1 MKILVFVCMMFAT
14 CSILHAGGAALQI
27 VRPSAGELLA
37 ETDTITIEW
46 SGVTAQDT
54 VILEFSTDNGRSW
67 SLISDQA
74 TGLIFPWTIP
84 AHSSD
89 SCILRVA
96 QRAFPYAAL
105 TIPHK
110 FPVTD
115 LTYTADGTK
124 LLTVMNDGTITR
136 WNGLTG
142 GAEYSNTANAL
153 YIASSPSGQ
162 YFAVTHKDGTGTI
175 WDANTGLKRTTG
187 FGFTSPNG
195 AGRIAF
201 LNNDTIALPIGSS
214 INTIKYGVPS
224 AFISSGYGNYNHTRT
239 VIEARFNLLKT
250 RLISCG
256 DDTAI
261 IRDFRVGI
269 NKVTGRLGH
278 KSNVWSVDLSPD
290 ASRALTND
298 KAGNVYY
305 WNALTSTML
314 SQLGDK
320 SFTMSRLSPD
330 GKFALGGGRL
340 QTNNGKPAALGV
352 VWDLTSMSIVRYL
365 RGHTAG
371 INAVCYS
378 PDGKRMATASADAT
392 VKIWDLTETQNA
404 LSGVWK
410 MTRPALTAGLIDA
423 GQCFA
428 GTIKDT
434 LLPSVLQNLGSASV
448 RIQSMRLTGGDSSY
462 FTLRNSISIQSI
474 TSGSSESLDIEF
486 RPDAA
491 RLFTTTL
498 EIITQNQVVRIP
510 VRGEGMERVLGYSS
524 SIDLGRVYVGDRRDT
539 TIQVV
544 VTNLTKQGV
553 KITASTLAGD
563 GQITLQGGGNGFTLT
578 AGETRTMT
586 FSFAPVQAGIV
597 TSTLSFAYKGFG
609 SPATLRITGEGVCS
623 GGKETISAGSIPEIL
638 PEQIIDI
645 PIILSFPANDLPSL
659 SREYSFNVRY
669 NATVLLPMDST
680 PIGTASGNDRI
691 ITFSGRQNGNDTL
704 AMLRFATA
712 VGMEETTRIAIEN
725 FTWTACG
732 TTATTASG
740 MVKVI
745 VCTSGGPR
753 LYNPNGQAASL
764 KITPNDVKSG
774 TPTIN
779 FHTPESGTVEL
790 MLVNTLGESR
800 VIYSGNCAIGDY
812 ALPIPMQNLPA
823 GVYVV
828 QMTTPTSVLTEKI
841 VVR

>member
-1 MKILVFVCMMFAT
+1 MKILVFVCMIFAA
-14 CSILHAGGAALQI
+14 CSILHAGGAALQL

-37 ETDTITIEW
+37 EGDTITIEW
-46 SGVTAQDT
+46 SGIAAQDT
-54 VILEFSTDNGRSW
+54 VLLEFSTDNGRSW
-67 SLISDQA
+67 SLITDQA
-74 TGLIFPWTIP
+74 TGLQYRWAIP
-84 AHSSD
+84 ARMSD
-89 SCILRVA
+89 SCLMRVA
-96 QRAFPYAAL
+96 QRAFPYAAI

-110 FPVTD
+110 LPVTD

-124 LLTVMNDGTITR
+124 LLTVMSDGTITR

-153 YIASSPSGQ
+153 FIASSPSGL
-162 YFAVTHKDGTGTI
+162 YFAVTHKDGSGTI
-175 WDANTGLKRTTG
+175 WDANTGLRRTTG
-187 FGFTSPNG
+187 FGFTPVQ
-195 AGRIAF
+195 GRISF
-201 LNNDTIALPIGSS
+201 LNNDTIALPVGAGVFPIRYLIPNNWSTAYSS
-214 INTIKYGVPS
+214 VDHS
-224 AFISSGYGNYNHTRT
+224 RT
-239 VIEARFNLLKT
+239 VNDTRFNALKT
-250 RLISCG
+250 RIITGGNDSVAFTRII
-256 DDTAI
+256 TAA
-261 IRDFRVGI
+261 
-269 NKVTGRLGH
+269 
-278 KSNVWSVDLSPD
+278 KSTTVKLPHSSAVWSVDLSAD
-290 ASRALTND
+290 GSRALTND

-305 WNALTSTML
+305 WNTLTAAKL

-320 SFTMSRLSPD
+320 NFTMSRLSPD

-340 QTNNGKPAALGV
+340 QTINGKPAALGV

-392 VKIWDLTETQNA
+392 VKIWDLTETHNA
-404 LSGVWK
+404 VSGVWK
-410 MTRPALTAGLIDA
+410 MTQPALTAGLIDA

-434 LLPSVLQNLGSASV
+434 LLPSALQNLGSAPV

-462 FTLRNSISIQSI
+462 FTLRNSVSIQSI
-474 TSGSSESLDIEF
+474 TAGSSEKLDIEF

-553 KITASTLAGD
+553 EITASTLAGD
-563 GQITLQGGGNGFTLT
+563 GQITLHGGGNGFTLT

-680 PIGTASGNDRI
+680 PVGTASGNDRI
-691 ITFSGRQNGNDTL
+691 ITFAGRQNGNDTL

-712 VGMEETTRIAIEN
+712 VGTEETTRIAIEN

-732 TTATTASG
+732 TTATAASG

-753 LYNPNGQAASL
+753 LYNPNGQTASL
-764 KITPNDVKSG
+764 KISPNDVKSG

-779 FHTPESGTVEL
+779 FHTPERGNVEL
-790 MLVNTLGESR
+790 AFVNFLGEST
-800 VIYSGNCAIGDY
+800 VIFSGNCAIGDY
-812 ALPIPMQNLPA
+812 AIPMQVENLPA
-823 GVYVV
+823 GVYFVR
-828 QMTTPTSVLTEKI
+828 MTTPTEVLTERV